1 MDTEGG
7 QSWPSVQPVRAY
19 SSSMEFNRL
28 GSLSSVVILVAALA
42 MATIL
47 ACLVR
52 AVLVAG
58 S

>member
-7 QSWPSVQPVRAY
+7 QSWASVRAAQAY
-19 SSSMEFNRL
+19 SSSMEFHRL
-28 GSLSSVVILVAALA
+28 GSLSSVVIIVAVLA
-42 MATIL
+42 TATIL

-52 AVLVAG
+52 AILVVG